1 MAHMQYEMPNPKLS
15 EEIQNNDETISGGL
29 LDCME
34 CICSCTYVAVG
45 GGGGWDDAIT
55 NGMEWTGWEKLN
67 IILTLQ
73 KWIFRI
79 HFT

>member
-1 MAHMQYEMPNPKLS
+1 MISNAMANMQYEMLNPKLS

-45 GGGGWDDAIT
+45 GGGG
-55 NGMEWTGWEKLN
+55 
-67 IILTLQ
+67 
-73 KWIFRI
+73 
-79 HFT
+79 